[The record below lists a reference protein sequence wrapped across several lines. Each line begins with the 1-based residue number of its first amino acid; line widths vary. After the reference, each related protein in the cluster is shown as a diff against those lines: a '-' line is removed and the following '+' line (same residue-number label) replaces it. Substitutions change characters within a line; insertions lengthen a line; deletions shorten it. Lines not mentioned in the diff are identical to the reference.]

1 MAGLTDMRTVS
12 LDDKY
17 DLADGQV
24 YITGTQ
30 ALVRAAMVQHL
41 RDQAAGLKTACF
53 ISGYR
58 GSPMHNLDKELWAA
72 ERFLPEADIRF
83 LPAVNEDLAATAI
96 WGTQQVG
103 IFGDAKYDGVYSMW
117 YGKGPGI
124 DRSIDAIRHAHSA
137 GTAANGG
144 VLCVVGDDHPL
155 SSTDSPAAHETL
167 FADMRMPVLYP
178 ANVQEVVDY
187 ALYGWAM
194 SRFSGSWVG
203 YKLIPDTVDTTASII
218 GDPQRLSIVT
228 PNDVDIPAGGLNL
241 RFPDTWK
248 EYEERIERYKIPA
261 AIGFGRA
268 NEINR
273 VTHTCAKPRY
283 GIVATGKAWTDVR
296 QALLELGIDRAMAA
310 DLGITVLKIGMPYP
324 ADDELFRSFAGGLEE
339 ILVVEEKHRL
349 SETQLKNALY
359 GLPDGRRPR
368 IIGRT
373 DETGKHILPVFP
385 EYSPDDITQVLAKR
399 IAHFHT
405 SERINARVSF
415 LKARAKAT
423 ADRKP
428 LSVARLPYFCSGCPH
443 NTSTHVPD
451 GSRAMGGVGCHYMAT
466 YMDRNNMTHC
476 HMGGEGL
483 NWTGQA
489 PFVETKHIFQNMGD
503 GTYYHSG
510 LLAIRACVAAKT
522 NITFKILFND
532 AVAMTGGQPID
543 GPLTPNSVAM
553 QVHAEGVQKVVMVSD
568 EPEKYSPHSN
578 LPPNTQIEH
587 RRALDRVQQEL
598 REVPGVTVMI
608 YDQTCA
614 AEKRRRRKRGT
625 MIDPPR
631 RILINDLVCEGCG
644 DCNAKSNCLS
654 VTPLD
659 TTFGRKRQI
668 DQSACNKDY
677 SCAEGFCPSFVS
689 VIGGRPKR
697 LEAAP
702 RGLLT
707 ALPEPDRPKLEPGK
721 PYSVLIA
728 GVGGTGVVTIGAM
741 LTMGAHI
748 EGNTFSSIDQFGM
761 AQKGGAVTSHLRL
774 AADDDDIGAVKL
786 NAGGADL
793 VLGCDSLVTGDD
805 LALSVMA
812 KDKTHVLVNTH
823 EQITGHFT
831 RDPDLKFPGE
841 QVADRLQ
848 AAAGTSHV
856 RFVDATRL
864 ATRLLG
870 DSIASNLFMLG
881 YAYQLGLVP
890 VGANAIEQA
899 IELNGVAVPL
909 NKDAFAWGRKAAID
923 LDAVTEVAD
932 GAVVAREMPEGLDE
946 IMAHRVDELTAYQD
960 SVYAARYR
968 DLVMQTKK
976 AEATKAPGMTGLADA
991 VARYAYKLMAYKDE
1005 YEVARLYTDDR
1016 FLKQLTGTFEGDYE
1030 LKFHLAPPLLTK
1042 RHPETGLR
1050 DKSTYGAWMLPVM
1063 RLLAK
1068 MKGLRGTAFDIFG
1081 YSDERRA
1088 ERGWIE
1094 DYERM
1099 VGEVVEGLNHDNHAL
1114 AVQVAS
1120 LPEGIRGYGHVKER
1134 HLAEV
1139 SIQRDSL
1146 MMAWRQ
1152 PEVVAPAAE

>member
-1 MAGLTDMRTVS
+1 MRTVS

-17 DLADGQV
+17 QLMDGQV

-30 ALVRAAMVQHL
+30 ALVRAAVEQHL
-41 RDQAAGLKTACF
+41 RDEAAGLKTACF

-72 ERFLPEADIRF
+72 ERFLPSADIRF

-124 DRSIDAIRHAHSA
+124 DRSIDAIRHAHGA
-137 GTAANGG
+137 GAAQHGG

-194 SRFSGSWVG
+194 SRFTGSWVG
-203 YKLIPDTVDTTASII
+203 YKLIPDTVDTTASIL

-228 PNDVDIPAGGLNL
+228 PNDVDIPAGGLGL
-241 RFPDTWK
+241 RFPDSWK

-273 VTHTCAKPRY
+273 VTHRSDTPRY
-283 GIVATGKAWTDVR
+283 GIVATGKAWTDVS
-296 QALLELGIDRAMAA
+296 QALRELGIDRAKAA

-324 ADDELFRSFAGGLEE
+324 ADDELFRSFADGLEE
-339 ILVVEEKHRL
+339 VLVVEEKHQL
-349 SETQLKNALY
+349 AEGQLKSALY
-359 GLPDGRRPR
+359 GLPDGRRPK
-368 IIGRT
+368 IIGRN
-373 DETGKHILPVFP
+373 DESGQAILPVFP
-385 EYSPDDITQVLAKR
+385 EYSPDDVTRALAKR
-399 IAHFHT
+399 IAHFHRSDQAT
-405 SERINARVSF
+405 ARVEF
-415 LKARAKAT
+415 LEARAKAND
-423 ADRKP
+423 ARKP
-428 LSVARLPYFCSGCPH
+428 LSVNRLPYFCSGCPH
-443 NTSTHVPD
+443 NTSTRVPE

-483 NWTGQA
+483 NWVGQE
-489 PFVETKHIFQNMGD
+489 PFVETDHIFQNMGD

-510 LLAIRACVAAKT
+510 LLAIRACVAAKS

-532 AVAMTGGQPID
+532 AVAMTSGQPLD
-543 GPLTPNSVAM
+543 GPLTPQAIAL
-553 QVHAEGVQKVVMVSD
+553 QVHAEGVKKVVVVSD
-568 EPEKYSPHSN
+568 EPEKYSPHRG
-578 LPPNTQIEH
+578 LPPGTQIEH

-598 REVPGVTVMI
+598 RTIRGVTVMI

-614 AEKRRRRKRGT
+614 AEKRRRRKRGK

-631 RILINDLVCEGCG
+631 RVLINDLACEGCG

-677 SCAEGFCPSFVS
+677 SCVEGFCPSFVS
-689 VIGGRPKR
+689 VVGGQPKR

-702 RGLLT
+702 RELL
-707 ALPEPDRPKLEPGK
+707 AAIPEPDRPTLKPGE

-748 EGNTFSSIDQFGM
+748 EGNHFSSIDQFGM

-774 AADDDDIGAVKL
+774 ATSSEDIGAVKL

-812 KDKTHVLVNTH
+812 DGKTDVIVNTH

-831 RDPDLKFPGE
+831 RDPDLKFPGD
-841 QVADRLQ
+841 QLAARLVN
-848 AAAGTSHV
+848 AAGESKV

-890 VGANAIEQA
+890 VGSAAIEQA
-899 IELNGVAVPL
+899 IEMNGVAIPL
-909 NKDAFAWGRKAAID
+909 NKDAFAWGRQAAVNME
-923 LDAVTEVAD
+923 AVNEVAER
-932 GAVVAREMPEGLDE
+932 AVVAREIPQSVDE
-946 IMAHRVDELTAYQD
+946 IVAHRVRELTAYQD
-960 SVYAARYR
+960 AAYAARYQGLI
-968 DLVMQTKK
+968 DKVKQ
-976 AEATKAPGMTGLADA
+976 AEASNAPGLEGLTES

-1005 YEVARLYTDDR
+1005 YEVARLYTDGR
-1016 FLKQLTGTFEGDYE
+1016 FRDQLAAAFEGDFE
-1030 LKFHLAPPLLTK
+1030 LQFHLAPPLFTK
-1042 RHPETGLR
+1042 INPETGLR
-1050 DKSTYGAWMLPVM
+1050 DKTTYGAWMLPAM
-1063 RLLAK
+1063 KMLARL
-1068 MKGLRGTAFDIFG
+1068 KGLRGTAFDLFG
-1081 YSDERRA
+1081 YSEERKTERRMI
-1088 ERGWIE
+1088 G
-1094 DYERM
+1094 DYEAM
-1099 VGEVVEGLNHDNHAL
+1099 IEEILGGLSHDNHAL
-1114 AVQVAS
+1114 AVEIAS
-1120 LPEGIRGYGHVKER
+1120 LPEGLRGYGHVKER
-1134 HLAEV
+1134 HMTEVAAET
-1139 SIQRDSL
+1139 DHL
-1146 MMAWRQ
+1146 MGLWRNPQ
-1152 PEVVAPAAE
+1152 QVAPAAE

>member
-1 MAGLTDMRTVS
+1 MRTVS

-17 DLADGQV
+17 ALTEGLV

-30 ALVRAAMVQHL
+30 ALVRAAMEQHV
-41 RDQAAGLKTACF
+41 RDMAAGLKTACF

-72 ERFLPEADIRF
+72 ERFLPEAEIRF

-124 DRSIDAIRHAHSA
+124 DRSIDAIRHAHAA

-203 YKLIPDTVDTTASII
+203 FKLIPDTVDTTASIV

-228 PNDVDIPAGGLNL
+228 PNDVEIPAGGLGL

-261 AIGFGRA
+261 AIAFGRA

-273 VTHTCAKPRY
+273 ISHASAKPRY

-296 QALLELGIDRAMAA
+296 QALQELGIDRTMAA

-324 ADDELFRSFAGGLEE
+324 ADDALFRSFADGLEE
-339 ILVVEEKHRL
+339 ILVVEEKHQL
-349 SETQLKNALY
+349 TETQLKSALY
-359 GLPDGRRPR
+359 SLPDGRRPR
-368 IIGRT
+368 IVGRT
-373 DETGKHILPVFP
+373 DERGTRILPVFP
-385 EYSPDDITQVLAKR
+385 EYSPDDVTRVLASR

-405 SERINARVSF
+405 SD
-415 LKARAKAT
+415 RAKARVEFLET
-423 ADRKP
+423 RAKADEARKP

-483 NWTGQA
+483 NWVGQE
-489 PFVETKHIFQNMGD
+489 PFVETDHIFQNMGD

-522 NITFKILFND
+522 NITFKVLFND
-532 AVAMTGGQPID
+532 AVAMTGGQPHD
-543 GPLTPNSVAM
+543 GPLTPNAIAL
-553 QVHAEGVQKVVMVSD
+553 QVHAEGVEKVVLVSD

-587 RRALDRVQQEL
+587 RRALDRVQKDL
-598 REVPGVTVMI
+598 RAIQGVTVLI

-614 AEKRRRRKRGT
+614 AEKRRRRKRGK

-677 SCAEGFCPSFVS
+677 SCVEGFCPSFVS
-689 VIGGRPKR
+689 VMGGQPKR
-697 LEAAP
+697 LDAAP
-702 RGLLT
+702 RELLA
-707 ALPEPDRPKLEPGK
+707 ALPEPKRPALEPGK
-721 PYSVLIA
+721 PYSILIA

-748 EGNTFSSIDQFGM
+748 EGNVFSSIDQFGM
-761 AQKGGAVTSHLRL
+761 AQKGGAVTSHLRI
-774 AADDDDIGAVKL
+774 AAQEDDIGAVKL

-812 KDKTHVLVNTH
+812 EDKTAVIVNTH

-831 RDPDLKFPGE
+831 RDPDLKFPTD
-841 QVADRLQ
+841 QVADRLVK
-848 AAAGTSHV
+848 AAGSSKV

-890 VGANAIEQA
+890 VGAAAIEKA

-909 NKDAFAWGRKAAID
+909 NKDAFAWGRQAAVDI
-923 LDAVTEVAD
+923 DAVNEVAER
-932 GAVVAREMPEGLDE
+932 AIVAREMPQGLDE
-946 IMAHRVDELTAYQD
+946 IVEHRVRELTAYQD
-960 SVYAARYR
+960 AAYAARYR
-968 DLVMQTKK
+968 ALVENVRQ
-976 AEATKAPGMTGLADA
+976 AETASAPGMTGLADA

-1005 YEVARLYTDDR
+1005 YEVARLYTDGR
-1016 FLKQLTGTFEGDYE
+1016 FLKQLTGAFEGDYT

-1050 DKSTYGAWMLPVM
+1050 DKTTYGAWMLPAM
-1063 RLLAK
+1063 KLLAK
-1068 MKGLRGTAFDIFG
+1068 LKGLRGTAFDIFG
-1081 YSDERRA
+1081 YSEERRA
-1088 ERGWIE
+1088 ER
-1094 DYERM
+1094 RM
-1099 VGEVVEGLNHDNHAL
+1099 IGEYEVVVDELIGGLNHDNHAL
-1114 AVQVAS
+1114 AVEIAT
-1120 LPEGIRGYGHVKER
+1120 LPEGLRGYGHVKER
-1134 HLAEV
+1134 HIAEV
-1139 SIQRDSL
+1139 AAEKDHLMGLWRNPQR
-1146 MMAWRQ
+1146 
-1152 PEVVAPAAE
+1152 VAPAAE